1 MQKCNVRKSFERRDR
16 FLVNLLKVQYIEV
29 RNQVNK
35 NVFTAESLRFPVHSA
50 LWTQT
55 TMVSILWSLHAA
67 TVLAGIPSK
76 ELEDDVKLFAHVTI
90 K

>member
-50 LWTQT
+50 L
-55 TMVSILWSLHAA
+55 
-67 TVLAGIPSK
+67 
-76 ELEDDVKLFAHVTI
+76 
-90 K
+90 